1 MAKSESKLKELGW
14 KIETFQPKGEKYPWS
29 LKISKAIQTRGLH
42 SDIVTDKIRE
52 ARGKYVITAYLD
64 PNTKVDTKTR
74 EARIMSALKWELTKN
89 YKLLEKYTWLKE
101 LEKVCGKVKP
111 LIFHKAKRKAVLK
124 TENEK
129 ALEESKKPKVS
140 ENQKTTEIEK
150 IEKEKPK
157 KASSKK
163 SLANAPESPKI
174 TVKKQA
180 KVTDQKT
187 KVVKKANASKK
198 AVVAKS
204 KTAKKQ
210 TSAKVSGVSAKK
222 KSTVKKVTTKTIVK
236 KSAEKINKTTKR
248 KTKGNRKCY

>member
-1 MAKSESKLKELGW
+1 MTKSESKLKELGW

-140 ENQKTTEIEK
+140 ENRKTAQIEK
-150 IEKEKPK
+150 LEKEKPK
-157 KASSKK
+157 KASNKKVLSNVQESSKV
-163 SLANAPESPKI
+163 
-174 TVKKQA
+174 TVKKRVKPSVSESKA
-180 KVTDQKT
+180 KSGTKKT
-187 KVVKKANASKK
+187 KP
-198 AVVAKS
+198 
-204 KTAKKQ
+204 
-210 TSAKVSGVSAKK
+210 
-222 KSTVKKVTTKTIVK
+222 VK
-236 KSAEKINKTTKR
+236 KSNCKR
-248 KTKGNRKCY
+248 KNCCSKVKNYCEEICRENN

>member
-1 MAKSESKLKELGW
+1 MTKSESKLKELGW

-124 TENEK
+124 AENEK

-140 ENQKTTEIEK
+140 ENRKTTQIEK
-150 IEKEKPK
+150 NEKEKPK

-163 SLANAPESPKI
+163 SLTNAPESSKI

-187 KVVKKANASKK
+187 KVVKKANTSKK

-236 KSAEKINKTTKR
+236 KSAEKITKTTKR